1 MRPDPSEYAP
11 YYAGYVDLV
20 PETDILPILD
30 SQAREVES
38 FWRSIPENAASEV
51 HAPYTWSIRQVLDH
65 LVDGE
70 RIFGYRLLRISR
82 GDSTPLS
89 GFDEHLYA
97 EASEE
102 NPAPLADIIDSFAG
116 LRRANYLLIKIY
128 RLPLGN
134 AVVQPIS
141 RVFPCEPWPTFSW
154 DTFATT
160 IRSCANASPSDDRLC
175 EGRGNIPRGNDPR

>member
-30 SQAREVES
+30 AQAREVEA

-82 GDSTPLS
+82 GDSTPLP
-89 GFDEHLYA
+89 GYDDQLYA
-97 EASEE
+97 KASEE

-116 LRRANYLLIKIY
+116 LRRANYLLIKNLSPSAWE
-128 RLPLGN
+128 RCGTAN
-134 AVVQPIS
+134 QS
-141 RVFPCEPWPTFSW
+141 RVSVRALAYILVGHIRHH
-154 DTFATT
+154 DT
-160 IRSCANASPSDDRLC
+160 ILRKRMSER
-175 EGRGNIPRGNDPR
+175 